1 MIIITAVKP
10 FTNNERT
17 FTVCCWYTGFYED
30 DFEDYNMGFQNMNFM
45 GNRGRGGMRP
55 PRGRM
60 QGGMMMD
67 DRPRGPPGSHY
78 ISKTGHSVHMRG
90 MPFLAI
96 EQDVFDVSQLGAF
109 TLVYRHMWV
118 QLFWHSFE
126 AVCIDGFY
134 MIMHPCFIRGHLVF
148 VVRSKLTCFL
158 FSLLDFSSLHLCS
171 QFGWNLSMEEMAVEQ
186 ERPMWTLPPTRKPWR
201 PWKNTEL
208 TCVGLQ
214 FLQQPSYY
222 ASLFHL
228 HKDGE
233 GKNGYSEDSA
243 FLLANPLWSR
253 VVVGKT
259 EWKQWDYMQGRVL
272 VWLLMTIKSRIL
284 IFSTLNNDKHDLRSC
299 FWMNQ
304 ILGIK

>member
-96 EQDVFDVSQLGAF
+96 EQDVFDVS
-109 TLVYRHMWV
+109 
-118 QLFWHSFE
+118 S
-126 AVCIDGFY
+126 
-134 MIMHPCFIRGHLVF
+134 
-148 VVRSKLTCFL
+148 
-158 FSLLDFSSLHLCS
+158 HLCTGICGCNYFDILLK
-171 QFGWNLSMEEMAVEQ
+171 QF
-186 ERPMWTLPPTRKPWR
+186 
-201 PWKNTEL
+201 
-208 TCVGLQ
+208 
-214 FLQQPSYY
+214 
-222 ASLFHL
+222 
-228 HKDGE
+228 
-233 GKNGYSEDSA
+233 
-243 FLLANPLWSR
+243 
-253 VVVGKT
+253 
-259 EWKQWDYMQGRVL
+259 VL
-272 VWLLMTIKSRIL
+272 ISFT
-284 IFSTLNNDKHDLRSC
+284 
-299 FWMNQ
+299 
-304 ILGIK
+304 